1 MSQKTLAYE
10 RFSPLFMR
18 VFTVVLWMMLAAVL
32 LLAQDSAPQ
41 QQPNQQTPSTQKPS
55 EAQPAEAGGPTGDVG
70 PIAVPKRK
78 SEPPPPK
85 EPKIKN
91 PPEIG
96 NYSVRK
102 DVALVSLDVQV
113 KTKDGMFVPNLKAQN
128 FRVLEDGVPQQVK
141 DFKVQDDVPITAVLL
156 VEFGS
161 TNYYFMVDALRAS
174 YTFASTLKKND
185 WIAVTA
191 YDMRPHILVDFTQDK
206 DQIYDALGTLR
217 VTGFHEYNL
226 FDSLYDT
233 LDRLERVEGHKY
245 VILVSS
251 GLDSFS
257 RLRLDQIYNKVKSTR
272 DITIYCIGTGQFARE
287 MSDSYGAMGPIAR
300 MNYLQGDNQ
309 LRTFAKWT
317 GGKAYFPLFAA
328 NFKEVFGDIAADIRN
343 EYVLTYSPTN
353 SKQDGTFR
361 KLKIELQAPDGGKL
375 TLKDEKGKELKYDII
390 AREGYTAKHEVE

>member
-1 MSQKTLAYE
+1 
-10 RFSPLFMR
+10 MR
-18 VFTVVLWMMLAAVL
+18 VFTVVLGMMIAAVL
-32 LLAQDSAPQ
+32 LPAQPAAAGAAQQ

-55 EAQPAEAGGPTGDVG
+55 ETPPAEAGGPTGDVG
-70 PIAVPKRK
+70 PIAVPKKK
-78 SEPPPPK
+78 SEPPPVK
-85 EPKIKN
+85 EPKVKN

-96 NYSVRK
+96 NYSLRK

-113 KTKDGMFVPNLKAQN
+113 KTKDGMFVPNLKPQN
-128 FRVLEDGVPQQVK
+128 FRIMEDGVPQQVK

-161 TNYYFMVDALRAS
+161 TNYNFMIDALRAS
-174 YTFASTLKKND
+174 YTFASTLKKDD

-217 VTGFHEYNL
+217 VPGFHEYNL

-251 GLDSFS
+251 GLDTFS
-257 RLRLDQIYNKVKSTR
+257 KLRLDQIYNKVKSTR
-272 DITIYCIGTGQFARE
+272 DITIYCIGTGQFVRE
-287 MSDSYGAMGPIAR
+287 MADSYGAMGPISR

-317 GGKAYFPLFAA
+317 GGHAYFPLFAA
-328 NFKEVFGDIAADIRN
+328 NFKEVFADIASDIRN

-361 KLKIELQAPDGGKL
+361 KVKIELQAPDGGKL

>member
-1 MSQKTLAYE
+1 
-10 RFSPLFMR
+10 MR
-18 VFTVVLWMMLAAVL
+18 VFTVVLAMMIAAAL
-32 LLAQDSAPQ
+32 LPAQDTNTQSGS
-41 QQPNQQTPSTQKPS
+41 QTPSAQKPS
-55 EAQPAEAGGPTGDVG
+55 EAPPAEAGGPTGDVG
-70 PIAVPKRK
+70 SIAVPKK
-78 SEPPPPK
+78 KTEPPPPK
-85 EPKIKN
+85 EPKVKN

-96 NYSVRK
+96 NYSLRK

-113 KTKDGMFVPNLKAQN
+113 KTKEGQFVPNLKPQN
-128 FRVLEDGVPQQVK
+128 FRIMEDGVPQQVK
-141 DFKVQDDVPITAVLL
+141 DFKIQEDVPITAVLL

-161 TNYYFMVDALRAS
+161 TNYNFMIDALRAS
-174 YTFASTLKKND
+174 YTFASTLKKDD

-217 VTGFHEYNL
+217 VPGFHEYNL

-272 DITIYCIGTGQFARE
+272 DITIYCVGTGGFYRE
-287 MSDSYGAMGPIAR
+287 MRDSYGGMGSIAR

-343 EYVLTYSPTN
+343 EYVITYSPTN

-361 KLKIELQAPDGGKL
+361 KVKIELQAPDGGKL

>member
-1 MSQKTLAYE
+1 
-10 RFSPLFMR
+10 MR
-18 VFTVVLWMMLAAVL
+18 VFIVVLAMTIPAVL
-32 LLAQDSAPQ
+32 LPAQDSGAQ
-41 QQPNQQTPSTQKPS
+41 QQPNQQAPSTQKPS
-55 EAQPAEAGGPTGDVG
+55 EPPPPEAGGPTGDVG
-70 PIAVPKRK
+70 PIAVPKK
-78 SEPPPPK
+78 KNEPPPLK
-85 EPKIKN
+85 EPKVRN

-113 KTKDGMFVPNLKAQN
+113 KTKDGMFVPNLKPQN
-128 FRVLEDGVPQQVK
+128 FKIMEDGVPQQVK
-141 DFKVQDDVPITAVLL
+141 DFKIQDDVPITAVLL

-174 YTFASTLKKND
+174 YTFASTLKKDD

-191 YDMRPHILVDFTQDK
+191 YDMRPHILVDFTQNK
-206 DQIYDALGTLR
+206 DEIYDALGTLR
-217 VTGFHEYNL
+217 VPGFHEFNL

-233 LDRLERVEGHKY
+233 IDRLERVEGHKY
-245 VILVSS
+245 IILVSS

-257 RLRLDQIYNKVKSTR
+257 RLRLDQIYDKVKSTR
-272 DITIYCIGTGQFARE
+272 DITIYCVGTGQFIRE
-287 MSDSYGAMGPIAR
+287 MADSSGRMGSISR

-317 GGKAYFPLFAA
+317 GGHAYFPLFAA
-328 NFKEVFGDIAADIRN
+328 NFKEVFADIASDIRN
-343 EYVLTYSPTN
+343 EYVITYSPTN

-361 KLKIELQAPDGGKL
+361 KVKIELQAPNGGPL
-375 TLKDEKGKELKYDII
+375 TLKNEKGKDVKYEIV

>member
-1 MSQKTLAYE
+1 MFPKTLVDA
-10 RFSPLFMR
+10 RISSLFMR
-18 VFTVVLWMMLAAVL
+18 VFIVVLAMTAFAAMLP
-32 LLAQDSAPQ
+32 AQDAGAPSGT
-41 QQPNQQTPSTQKPS
+41 QTPSAQKPS
-55 EAQPAEAGGPTGDVG
+55 ETPPAEAGGPTGDVG
-70 PIAVPKRK
+70 PIAVPKK
-78 SEPPPPK
+78 KNEPPPLK
-85 EPKIKN
+85 EPKVKN

-113 KTKDGMFVPNLKAQN
+113 KTKDGNFVPNLKPQN
-128 FRVLEDGVPQQVK
+128 FRIMEDGVPQQVK
-141 DFKVQDDVPITAVLL
+141 DFKIQDDVPVTAVLL

-174 YTFASTLKKND
+174 YAFASTLKKDD

-217 VTGFHEYNL
+217 VPGFHEFNL

-233 LDRLERVEGHKY
+233 IDRLERVEGHKY
-245 VILVSS
+245 IILVSS

-257 RLRLDQIYNKVKSTR
+257 RLRLDQVYDKVKTTR
-272 DITIYCIGTGQFARE
+272 DITIYCVGTGQFLRQTNDQYIG
-287 MSDSYGAMGPIAR
+287 SITR
-300 MNYLQGDNQ
+300 MNLLQGDNQ

-317 GGKAYFPLFAA
+317 GGHAYFPIFAA
-328 NFKEVFGDIAADIRN
+328 NFREVFGDIAADIRN
-343 EYVLTYSPTN
+343 EYVITYSPTN

-361 KLKIELQAPDGGKL
+361 KVKVELQAPDGGPL
-375 TLKDEKGKELKYDII
+375 TLKNEKGKELKYDII
-390 AREGYTAKHEVE
+390 ARDGYTAKHEVE

>member
-1 MSQKTLAYE
+1 MFQKTLTCTRY
-10 RFSPLFMR
+10 SSLFMR
-18 VFTVVLWMMLAAVL
+18 VFAVILTMTLAAVL
-32 LLAQDSAPQ
+32 LPAQVSSPQ
-41 QQPNQQTPSTQKPS
+41 SGTQTPSTQKPS
-55 EAQPAEAGGPTGDVG
+55 EAPPAEAGGPTGDVG

-174 YTFASTLKKND
+174 YTFASTLKKDD

-191 YDMRPHILVDFTQDK
+191 YDMRPHILVDFTQNK
-206 DQIYDALGTLR
+206 EEVYDALGTLR
-217 VTGFHEYNL
+217 V
-226 FDSLYDT
+226 
-233 LDRLERVEGHKY
+233 
-245 VILVSS
+245 
-251 GLDSFS
+251 
-257 RLRLDQIYNKVKSTR
+257 QIGR
-272 DITIYCIGTGQFARE
+272 
-287 MSDSYGAMGPIAR
+287 
-300 MNYLQGDNQ
+300 
-309 LRTFAKWT
+309 
-317 GGKAYFPLFAA
+317 
-328 NFKEVFGDIAADIRN
+328 
-343 EYVLTYSPTN
+343 
-353 SKQDGTFR
+353 
-361 KLKIELQAPDGGKL
+361 
-375 TLKDEKGKELKYDII
+375 
-390 AREGYTAKHEVE
+390 

>member
-1 MSQKTLAYE
+1 
-10 RFSPLFMR
+10 MR
-18 VFTVVLWMMLAAVL
+18 VFTVVLVMMFSAVL

-41 QQPNQQTPSTQKPS
+41 QQPNQQAPSTQKPS
-55 EAQPAEAGGPTGDVG
+55 EAPPAEAGGPTGDVG
-70 PIAVPKRK
+70 PIAVPKK
-78 SEPPPPK
+78 KNEPPPPK
-85 EPKIKN
+85 EPKVKN
-91 PPEIG
+91 PPELG
-96 NYSVRK
+96 NYSLRK

-113 KTKDGMFVPNLKAQN
+113 KTKDGMFVPNLHAQN
-128 FRVLEDGVPQQVK
+128 FRILEDGVPQQVK
-141 DFKVQDDVPITAVLL
+141 DFKIQEDAPITAVLL

-161 TNYYFMVDALRAS
+161 TNYNFMIDALRAS
-174 YTFASTLKKND
+174 YTFASTLKKDD

-206 DQIYDALGTLR
+206 EQIYDALGTLR
-217 VTGFHEYNL
+217 VPGFHEYNL

-233 LDRLERVEGHKY
+233 IDRLERVDGHKY

-272 DITIYCIGTGQFARE
+272 DITIYAVGTGGFYRE
-287 MSDSYGAMGPIAR
+287 MRDSYGGMGPIAR

-317 GGKAYFPLFAA
+317 GGRAYFPLFAA
-328 NFKEVFGDIAADIRN
+328 KFKEVFGDIAADIRN

-361 KLKIELQAPDGGKL
+361 KVKIELQAPDGGKL
-375 TLKDEKGKELKYDII
+375 TLKDEKGKELKYDIV
-390 AREGYTAKHEVE
+390 ARDGYTAKHEVE

>member
-1 MSQKTLAYE
+1 
-10 RFSPLFMR
+10 MR
-18 VFTVVLWMMLAAVL
+18 VFTVVLGMTFSAVL
-32 LLAQDSAPQ
+32 LRAQDSAPQ
-41 QQPNQQTPSTQKPS
+41 QQPNQQTPSAQKPS
-55 EAQPAEAGGPTGDVG
+55 EAPPPEAGGPTGDVG
-70 PIAVPKRK
+70 PIAVPKK
-78 SEPPPPK
+78 KTEPPPPK

-91 PPEIG
+91 PPELG
-96 NYSVRK
+96 NYSLRK

-141 DFKVQDDVPITAVLL
+141 DFKIQDDVPITAVLL

-161 TNYYFMVDALRAS
+161 TNYNFMIDALRAS
-174 YTFASTLKKND
+174 YTFASTLKKGD

-217 VTGFHEYNL
+217 VPGFHEYNL

-251 GLDSFS
+251 GLDTFS
-257 RLRLDQIYNKVKSTR
+257 KLRLDQIYNKVKSTR
-272 DITIYCIGTGQFARE
+272 DITIYCIGTGQFVRE
-287 MSDSYGAMGPIAR
+287 MADPYMGPISR

-317 GGKAYFPLFAA
+317 GGRAYFPLFAA
-328 NFKEVFGDIAADIRN
+328 NFKEVFADIASDIRN

-375 TLKDEKGKELKYDII
+375 TLKDEKGKELKYDIV

>member
-1 MSQKTLAYE
+1 
-10 RFSPLFMR
+10 MR
-18 VFTVVLWMMLAAVL
+18 VFTVVLVMMFSAVL

-41 QQPNQQTPSTQKPS
+41 QQPNQQAPSTQKPS
-55 EAQPAEAGGPTGDVG
+55 EAPPAEAGGPTGDVG
-70 PIAVPKRK
+70 PIAVPKKK

-85 EPKIKN
+85 EPKVKN
-91 PPEIG
+91 PPELG
-96 NYSVRK
+96 NYSLRK

-113 KTKDGMFVPNLKAQN
+113 KTKDGMFVPNLHAQN
-128 FRVLEDGVPQQVK
+128 FRILEDGVPQQVK
-141 DFKVQDDVPITAVLL
+141 DFKIQEDAPITAVLL

-161 TNYYFMVDALRAS
+161 TNYNFMIDALRAS
-174 YTFASTLKKND
+174 YTFASTLKKDD

-206 DQIYDALGTLR
+206 EQIYDALGTLR
-217 VTGFHEYNL
+217 VPGFHEYNL

-233 LDRLERVEGHKY
+233 IDRLERVEGHKY

-272 DITIYCIGTGQFARE
+272 DITIYAVGTGGFYRE
-287 MSDSYGAMGPIAR
+287 MRDSYGGMGPIAR

-317 GGKAYFPLFAA
+317 GGRAYFPLFAA

-343 EYVLTYSPTN
+343 EYVITYSPTN

-361 KLKIELQAPDGGKL
+361 KVKIELQAPDGGKL
-375 TLKDEKGKELKYDII
+375 TLKDEKGKELKYDIV
-390 AREGYTAKHEVE
+390 ARDGYTAKHEVE

>member
-1 MSQKTLAYE
+1 
-10 RFSPLFMR
+10 MR
-18 VFTVVLWMMLAAVL
+18 VFAVVLAMMIAAVL
-32 LLAQDSAPQ
+32 LPAQDTNTQSGS
-41 QQPNQQTPSTQKPS
+41 QTPSTQKPS
-55 EAQPAEAGGPTGDVG
+55 EAPPPEAGGPTGDVG
-70 PIAVPKRK
+70 PIAVPKKK
-78 SEPPPPK
+78 SEPPPVK
-85 EPKIKN
+85 EPKVKN
-91 PPEIG
+91 PPELG
-96 NYSVRK
+96 NYSLRK

-113 KTKDGMFVPNLKAQN
+113 KTKDGQFVPNLKPQN
-128 FRVLEDGVPQQVK
+128 FRIMEDGVPQQVK
-141 DFKVQDDVPITAVLL
+141 DFKIQEDVPITAVLL

-161 TNYYFMVDALRAS
+161 TNYNFMVDALRAS
-174 YTFASTLKKND
+174 YTFASTLKKDD

-217 VTGFHEYNL
+217 VPGFHEYNL

-272 DITIYCIGTGQFARE
+272 DITIYCVGTGGFTRAVNDQ
-287 MSDSYGAMGPIAR
+287 YIGPIAR
-300 MNYLQGDNQ
+300 MNLLQGDNQ
-309 LRTFAKWT
+309 LRTFSKWT

-343 EYVLTYSPTN
+343 EYVITYSPTN

-361 KLKIELQAPDGGKL
+361 KVKIELQAPDGGKL

>member
-1 MSQKTLAYE
+1 
-10 RFSPLFMR
+10 MR
-18 VFTVVLWMMLAAVL
+18 VFIVVLAIAAVAAAL
-32 LLAQDSAPQ
+32 PAQETAPQ
-41 QQPNQQTPSTQKPS
+41 TGTPAPSTQKPS
-55 EAQPAEAGGPTGDVG
+55 EAPPAEAGGPTGDVG
-70 PIAVPKRK
+70 PIAVPKK
-78 SEPPPPK
+78 KNEPPPLK
-85 EPKIKN
+85 EPKVKN

-102 DVALVSLDVQV
+102 DVSLVSLDVQV
-113 KTKDGMFVPNLKAQN
+113 KTKDGNFVPNLKPQN
-128 FRVLEDGVPQQVK
+128 FRIMEDGVPQQVK
-141 DFKVQDDVPITAVLL
+141 DFKIQDDVPVTAVLL

-174 YTFASTLKKND
+174 YAFANTLKKDD

-191 YDMRPHILVDFTQDK
+191 YDMRPHILVDFTQNK
-206 DQIYDALGTLR
+206 DEVYDALGRLR
-217 VTGFHEYNL
+217 VPGFHEFNL

-233 LDRLERVEGHKY
+233 IDRLERVEGHKY
-245 VILVSS
+245 IILVSS

-257 RLRLDQIYNKVKSTR
+257 RLRLDQIYDKVKTTR
-272 DITIYCIGTGQFARE
+272 DITIYAVGTGQFTRNVNDQYIG
-287 MSDSYGAMGPIAR
+287 SIAR
-300 MNYLQGDNQ
+300 MSLLQGDNQ

-317 GGKAYFPLFAA
+317 GGHAYFPIFAA
-328 NFKEVFGDIAADIRN
+328 NFKEVFADIAADIRN

-353 SKQDGTFR
+353 AKQDGTFR

>member
-1 MSQKTLAYE
+1 
-10 RFSPLFMR
+10 MR
-18 VFTVVLWMMLAAVL
+18 VVTVVLGMTFSAVL
-32 LLAQDSAPQ
+32 LVAQDSAPQ
-41 QQPNQQTPSTQKPS
+41 QQPNQQTPSAQKPS
-55 EAQPAEAGGPTGDVG
+55 EAPPPEAGGPTGDVG
-70 PIAVPKRK
+70 PIAVPKK
-78 SEPPPPK
+78 KTEPPPPK

-91 PPEIG
+91 PPELG
-96 NYSVRK
+96 NYSLRK

-141 DFKVQDDVPITAVLL
+141 DFKIQDDVPITAVLL

-161 TNYYFMVDALRAS
+161 TNYNFMIDALRAS
-174 YTFASTLKKND
+174 YTFASTLKKGD

-217 VTGFHEYNL
+217 VPGFHEYNL

-251 GLDSFS
+251 GLDTFS
-257 RLRLDQIYNKVKSTR
+257 KLRLDQIYNKVKSTR
-272 DITIYCIGTGQFARE
+272 DITIYCIGTGQFVRE
-287 MSDSYGAMGPIAR
+287 MADPYMGPISR

-317 GGKAYFPLFAA
+317 GGRAYFPLFAA
-328 NFKEVFGDIAADIRN
+328 NFKEVFADIASDIRN

-375 TLKDEKGKELKYDII
+375 TLKDEKGKELKYDIV

>member
-1 MSQKTLAYE
+1 MSQKTLTHE

-18 VFTVVLWMMLAAVL
+18 VFTVILLMIFSAVL
-32 LLAQDSAPQ
+32 LLAQDPAPQ

-55 EAQPAEAGGPTGDVG
+55 EAPPAEAGGPTGDVG
-70 PIAVPKRK
+70 PIAVPKKK

-85 EPKIKN
+85 EPKVKN

-96 NYSVRK
+96 NYSLRK

-113 KTKDGMFVPNLKAQN
+113 KTKDGMFVPNLHAQN

-161 TNYYFMVDALRAS
+161 TNYNFMVDALRAS

-217 VTGFHEYNL
+217 VPGFHEYNL

-233 LDRLERVEGHKY
+233 LDRLERVDGHKY

-272 DITIYCIGTGQFARE
+272 DITIYCVGTGQFVRE
-287 MSDSYGAMGPIAR
+287 MADSYGAMGSIAR

-361 KLKIELQAPDGGKL
+361 KVKIELQAPDGGKL

>member
-1 MSQKTLAYE
+1 MSRKTLTSD

-18 VFTVVLWMMLAAVL
+18 VFTVVLVMTFSAVL

-41 QQPNQQTPSTQKPS
+41 QQPNQQAPSTQKPS
-55 EAQPAEAGGPTGDVG
+55 EAPPAEAGGPTGDVG
-70 PIAVPKRK
+70 PIAVPKKK
-78 SEPPPPK
+78 SEPPPLK
-85 EPKIKN
+85 EPKVKN
-91 PPEIG
+91 PPELG
-96 NYSVRK
+96 NYSLRK

-113 KTKDGMFVPNLKAQN
+113 KTKEGMFVPNLKAQN

-141 DFKVQDDVPITAVLL
+141 DFKTQDDVPVTAVLL

-161 TNYYFMVDALRAS
+161 TNYNFMIDALRAS
-174 YTFASTLKKND
+174 YTFASTLKKDD

-206 DQIYDALGTLR
+206 EQIYDALGTLR
-217 VTGFHEYNL
+217 VPGFHEYNL

-233 LDRLERVEGHKY
+233 IDRLERVDGHKY
-245 VILVSS
+245 IILVSS

-272 DITIYCIGTGQFARE
+272 DITIYAVGTGGFYRE
-287 MSDSYGAMGPIAR
+287 MRDSYGAMGPIAR

-361 KLKIELQAPDGGKL
+361 KVKIELQAPDGGKL
-375 TLKDEKGKELKYDII
+375 TLKDEKGKELKYDIV